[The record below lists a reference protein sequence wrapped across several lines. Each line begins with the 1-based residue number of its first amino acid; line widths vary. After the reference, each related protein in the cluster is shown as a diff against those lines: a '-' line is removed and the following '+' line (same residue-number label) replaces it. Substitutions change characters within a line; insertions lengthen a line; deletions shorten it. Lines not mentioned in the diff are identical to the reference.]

1 MRKDTFEHS
10 FDSNNKLKKIKDLE
24 RKKARGLCG
33 LVWRPTSIKKS
44 LMTTSLP
51 LSTMY
56 YNVPFSLTVVQELGS
71 DLILVADIY
80 SIFREEWQQ

>member
-24 RKKARGLCG
+24 RKKERGLCG

-71 DLILVADIY
+71 DLILVANF
-80 SIFREEWQQ
+80 SCIFREEWQQ